1 MKPYRRML
9 LAALASMLLAAP
21 VLAQKKPE
29 QGIDYNLISPSLP
42 PESNTSVE
50 VIEFFWYGCPHCYA
64 FEPAITPWIKTLRG
78 DVTFHRV
85 PAVFHESWTPH
96 AKLYYAL
103 EALGETD
110 RLHKTVF
117 DAIHQDKQQLA
128 TEASIAEFLE
138 KHGIPRKK
146 FTDAFNSFTVQS
158 KIQRSLK
165 LQAAYKIDGVP
176 AMAVDGRYVT
186 SNTMVGGSH
195 GAVLPVVDYLIV
207 EARKQ
212 KKLPKAADG
221 AGKPQQSSK
230 PADEKSKQKKPQ
242 QPK

>member
-1 MKPYRRML
+1 MNPHRRLL
-9 LAALASMLLAAP
+9 LAALASMLVAAP
-21 VLAQKKPE
+21 ALAQKKPE
-29 QGIDYNLISPSLP
+29 QGFDYNLISPPLP
-42 PESNTSVE
+42 PESNTRVE

-64 FEPAITPWIKTLRG
+64 FEPAITPWIKKLPG
-78 DVTFHRV
+78 DVLFHRV
-85 PAVFHESWTPH
+85 PAVFHESWGPH

-103 EALGETD
+103 DALGETE

-117 DAIHQDKQQLA
+117 DAIHLDKQQLA
-128 TEASIAEFLE
+128 TEASIADFLE
-138 KHGIPRKK
+138 KLGIPRKK

-158 KIQRSLK
+158 KIQRSLQ

-186 SNTMVGGSH
+186 ANTMVGGSH
-195 GAVLPVVDYLIV
+195 AAVLPVVDYLIA

-212 KKLPKAADG
+212 KKLPKAADD
-221 AGKPQQSSK
+221 AGKQQKSSK
-230 PADEKSKQKKPQ
+230 AADDKVKQKKSQ

>member
-1 MKPYRRML
+1 MKPYRRLL

-176 AMAVDGRYVT
+176 SMAD
-186 SNTMVGGSH
+186 M
-195 GAVLPVVDYLIV
+195 
-207 EARKQ
+207 
-212 KKLPKAADG
+212 
-221 AGKPQQSSK
+221 
-230 PADEKSKQKKPQ
+230 
-242 QPK
+242 